1 MVLPH
6 LARQTLPQYR
16 LDGCRYRLGKR
27 PRTDGGRR
35 MKPRPLTE
43 REQTLI
49 DFYGYCQL
57 GMTPQQFYAK
67 WQVNHEAIAFICS
80 RSMSTVRRW
89 FRRGKNYRRPQPS
102 DLRHL
107 ALMDFLLE
115 HYQDIPEQLLNA
127 LCSPKRNP

>member
-1 MVLPH
+1 
-6 LARQTLPQYR
+6 
-16 LDGCRYRLGKR
+16 
-27 PRTDGGRR
+27 

-67 WQVNHEAIAFICS
+67 WQVNQEAIAFICS
-80 RSMSTVRRW
+80 RSMSTVRCW
-89 FRRGKNYRRPQPS
+89 FRRGGNYRRPRAT
-102 DLRHL
+102 DMRHL

-115 HYQDIPEQLLNA
+115 HYEDIPHELLNL
-127 LCSPKRNP
+127 LCPSKHNQ

>member
-1 MVLPH
+1 MS
-6 LARQTLPQYR
+6 
-16 LDGCRYRLGKR
+16 
-27 PRTDGGRR
+27 
-35 MKPRPLTE
+35 PRPLTE

-49 DFYGYCQL
+49 DLYGYCQL

-67 WQVNHEAIAFICS
+67 WQVNHEAITFICD

-89 FRRGKNYRRPQPS
+89 FKRGGNYRRPRPA

-115 HYQDIPEQLLNA
+115 HYEDLPEDLLNV
-127 LCSPKRNP
+127 LCFPKHNP

>member
-1 MVLPH
+1 MV
-6 LARQTLPQYR
+6 
-16 LDGCRYRLGKR
+16 
-27 PRTDGGRR
+27 
-35 MKPRPLTE
+35 KPRPLTE

-49 DFYGYCQL
+49 DLYGYCQL

-67 WQVNHEAIAFICS
+67 WQVTHEVIAFICS
-80 RSMSTVRRW
+80 RSMSTVRHW

-115 HYQDIPEQLLNA
+115 HYEDIPEHLLNV
-127 LCSPKRNP
+127 LCFPKHNP